1 MEEITTEIL
10 EINYSRGGVRPCR
23 HKRNGSA
30 YQGQRL
36 LGSMKKDFRLY
47 STSTSFKFNY
57 LFSNRRELEFKKSR
71 LLRW

>member
-10 EINYSRGGVRPCR
+10 EINSSSRGIRSYK
-23 HKRNGSA
+23 HKRNGSTC
-30 YQGQRL
+30 QGQRL

-47 STSTSFKFNY
+47 TTSTSFKFNY
-57 LFSNRRELEFKKSR
+57 LYSNRRELEFKKSR